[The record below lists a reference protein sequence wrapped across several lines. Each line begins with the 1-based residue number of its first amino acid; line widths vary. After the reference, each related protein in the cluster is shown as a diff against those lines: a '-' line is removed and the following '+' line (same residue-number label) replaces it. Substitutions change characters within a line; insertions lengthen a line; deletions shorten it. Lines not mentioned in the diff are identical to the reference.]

1 MDLGF
6 VHRPIF
12 AALLWAGLT
21 FSLQPAMS
29 AGIFFELLWLD
40 LFPAGT
46 FIPPHALFSL
56 TATLTLLACLPDA
69 DMRVTALIVMG
80 TLPLAY
86 LGAWAEQLHRKRQN
100 ACYNQLLTWN
110 RSSGVE
116 LFAPNRLTVR
126 ALGEIFALNF
136 TVFFLCLIPLL
147 SGARLLQPLLSGG
160 AQPTWPMLW
169 IGACAGAI
177 LALRVPR
184 AYALAAAALVLGT
197 LVSL

>member
-6 VHRPIF
+6 VYRPLF

-46 FIPPHALFSL
+46 YIPPHALISL

-69 DMRVTALIVMG
+69 DMRLTALVVVA

-86 LGAWAEQLHRKRQN
+86 LGAWVEQLHRKRQN
-100 ACYNQLLTWN
+100 ACYNQLLIWN
-110 RSSGVE
+110 RSGNARV
-116 LFAPNRLTVR
+116 FAPERLTVR
-126 ALGEIFALNF
+126 ALVEIFALNF
-136 TVFFLCLIPLL
+136 AVLFFCLIPLL
-147 SGARLLQPLLSGG
+147 LGARLLQPLLAGG
-160 AQPTWPMLW
+160 VQPTWPMLW
-169 IGACAGAI
+169 IGASAGAI

-184 AYALAAAALVLGT
+184 AYALAGVALVLGT
-197 LVSL
+197 LLTL